1 LNCCRRRADAPT
13 LQVLQRNN
21 GVGVDPSFII
31 GGALVGFIVGVTGV
45 GGGSLMTPLLTL
57 AFGVAPNVAVGTDL
71 LFAAITKSGGAAA
84 HARRRNVNWPIVG
97 WLVAGSAPAAAL
109 TLGLLDAFAPDPTLL
124 ATLIRPLL
132 GVALLLTAAALVLQ
146 RQIAA
151 AGQRFARR
159 ERPRLGAPATLGAA
173 TGTVVLPL
181 AAEGLA
187 RPLPTLL
194 IGSVIGSLV
203 AITSVGA
210 GVLGVV
216 ALSFL
221 YPLLPMRQVVGVDI
235 AHAVPLTLVAGLGH
249 WWIGNVDW
257 ILLGTLL
264 IGSLPAIHLGA
275 AVAHRLPERALRLS
289 LAMLLL
295 AIGGR
300 LVMG

>member
-1 LNCCRRRADAPT
+1 MD
-13 LQVLQRNN
+13 
-21 GVGVDPSFII
+21 VDPTFII

-57 AFGVAPNVAVGTDL
+57 GFGVAPNIAVGTDL
-71 LFAAITKSGGAAA
+71 LFAAITKSGGAVA
-84 HARRRNVNWPIVG
+84 HARRRNVDWSITG
-97 WLVAGSAPAAAL
+97 WLVAGSIPAAAL

-124 ATLIRPLL
+124 AALIRPLL
-132 GVALLLTAAALVLQ
+132 GVALLLTAVALVLQ
-146 RQIAA
+146 RQIAV
-151 AGQRFARR
+151 AGQRLAGR
-159 ERPRLGAPATLGAA
+159 ERPSLAPPPLAAAGAA
-173 TGTVVLPL
+173 VLPL
-181 AAEGLA
+181 AVERIA

-194 IGSVIGSLV
+194 VGSVIGSLV
-203 AITSVGA
+203 ALTSVGA

-221 YPLLPMRQVVGVDI
+221 YPLLPMRHVVGVDI

-257 ILLGTLL
+257 VLLGTLL

-275 AVAHRLPERALRLS
+275 ALAHRLPDRALRLS
-289 LAMLLL
+289 LAALLL

-300 LVMG
+300 LIAG